1 MKIVLETRRWKN
13 GNFCAKTRILQQQII
28 LLVFSPKWYFF
39 SASQNVRIRLKSV
52 TFMSFQTL
60 SLILFRQSQISK
72 IFLLPRNFSLKS
84 HKCLFSAFFCFA
96 FWNANM
102 NSIKCH
108 LTFKTS
114 QGMTRNE
121 RKSCIFPFVQKNA
134 LFCCRLEQKPSKIA
148 QLKSPWMKKKMGI
161 LIKIN
166 WMIEDYVVLGS
177 ICTRIKFFLC

>member
-121 RKSCIFPFVQKNA
+121 RKSCIFC
-134 LFCCRLEQKPSKIA
+134 FCT
-148 QLKSPWMKKKMGI
+148 KKMHYFVAGWSRN
-161 LIKIN
+161 LQKLHN
-166 WMIEDYVVLGS
+166 WNPRGW
-177 ICTRIKFFLC
+177 RRKWKFESK